1 MNNKIT
7 IYSNNTKDKLH
18 RALLVY
24 LERFAIPYEVV
35 SLNDT
40 IDRPLMEKIM
50 RYYNAG
56 FDAILNYKWRSSRAQ
71 DCIGLRTLLNNDP
84 TFNQLLD
91 YCVTNPKVLR
101 NNIMWIP
108 HKKRIMVGFTE
119 QNRDELLKIYVT
131 SKFKQSNRKSIL
143 AKAIEIGLANEE
155 EENNG
160 EVFL

>member
-1 MNNKIT
+1 MNSKIT
-7 IYSNNTKDKLH
+7 IYSNNTKEKRHL
-18 RALLVY
+18 ALLAY

-35 SLNDT
+35 SLNENM
-40 IDRPLMEKIM
+40 DRPLMEKIM

-56 FDAILNYKWRSSRAQ
+56 FDAILNTKWRSSKAQ
-71 DCIGLRTLLNNDP
+71 DCIGLRKIMNNEP

-91 YCVTNPKVLR
+91 YCVAHPKVLR

-108 HKKRIMVGFTE
+108 HKKRIMVGFSE

-131 SKFKQSNRKSIL
+131 CKFKQSNRKSIL

-155 EENNG
+155 EE
-160 EVFL
+160 E

>member
-7 IYSNNTKDKLH
+7 IYSNNTKDKRH
-18 RALLVY
+18 RALLAY

-56 FDAILNYKWRSSRAQ
+56 FDAILNTKWRSSRAK
-71 DCIGLRTLLNNDP
+71 DCIELRKIMNNDP

-91 YCVTNPKVLR
+91 YCVAHPKVLR

-108 HKKRIMVGFTE
+108 HKKRIVIGFSE
-119 QNRDELLKIYVT
+119 ENKGELLKIYVT
-131 SKFKQSNRKSIL
+131 RKFKQSNRKSIL

-155 EENNG
+155 EE
-160 EVFL
+160 E

>member
-1 MNNKIT
+1 MNSKIT
-7 IYSNNTKDKLH
+7 IYSNNTKEKQH
-18 RALLVY
+18 RALLAY

-35 SLNDT
+35 SLNENM
-40 IDRPLMEKIM
+40 DRPLMEKIM

-56 FDAILNYKWRSSRAQ
+56 FDAVLNTKWRSSKAQ

-91 YCVTNPKVLR
+91 YCVENPKVLR

-108 HKKRIMVGFTE
+108 HKKRIIIGFSE
-119 QNRDELLKIYVT
+119 ENKEELLKIYVT
-131 SKFKQSNRKSIL
+131 CKFKQSNRKSIL

-155 EENNG
+155 EE
-160 EVFL
+160 E

>member
-1 MNNKIT
+1 MNSKIT
-7 IYSNNTKDKLH
+7 IYSNNTKDKRH
-18 RALLVY
+18 IALLAY

-35 SLNDT
+35 SLNDD
-40 IDRPLMEKIM
+40 IDRPLMVKIM
-50 RYYNAG
+50 KYYNAG
-56 FDAILNYKWRSSRAQ
+56 FDTILNYKWRSSRAQ
-71 DCIGLRTLLNNDP
+71 DCIVLRKIMNNDP

-91 YCVTNPKVLR
+91 YCVANPKVLR

-155 EENNG
+155 EENNV